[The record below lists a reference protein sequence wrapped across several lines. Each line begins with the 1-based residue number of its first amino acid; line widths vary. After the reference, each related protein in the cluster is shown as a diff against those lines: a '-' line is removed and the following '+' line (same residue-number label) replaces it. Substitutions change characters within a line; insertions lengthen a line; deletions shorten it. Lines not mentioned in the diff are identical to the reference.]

1 MRFALRADRQTI
13 VVGGTLG
20 LVALLALGLIVHFWS
35 MRQQFADEIER
46 IQPRTARLSGILEH
60 AGELE
65 AANAIARDVVRDV
78 AYPSDRDSATTA
90 ATMQQDVR
98 GVMAAAGMSV
108 TGSQVLT
115 TRRAEGYDQL
125 TLDITAEGNINALDE
140 ALAELEMMRPL
151 VFVESARFKPER
163 QRSRRSSAQDNP
175 DTDPRRVT
183 ARLKL
188 FALRAHE

>member
-1 MRFALRADRQTI
+1 MKVSLRADRQTI

-20 LVALLALGLIVHFWS
+20 LVALVVLGAVVHFWS
-35 MRQQFADEIER
+35 MRQQFAGEIGG
-46 IQPRTARLSGILEH
+46 IQPRTARLVGILEY
-60 AGELE
+60 ADELE
-65 AANAIARDVVRDV
+65 AASAIGRNVVRDV
-78 AYPSDRDSATTA
+78 AYPPGPDSATVA

-98 GVMAAAGMSV
+98 ELMTDAGMSV

-151 VFVESARFKPER
+151 IFIESARFKPER
-163 QRSRRSSAQDNP
+163 RRSRRSSGQDNP

-188 FALRAHE
+188 FALRLQE

>member
-20 LVALLALGLIVHFWS
+20 LVALLVLGVIIHFWS
-35 MRQQFADEIER
+35 MRQQFADEIEG
-46 IQPRTARLSGILEH
+46 IQPRTARLSGMLEH
-60 AGELE
+60 ADELE
-65 AANAIARDVVRDV
+65 AATAVARNVVRDV
-78 AYPSDRDSATTA
+78 AYPPGRDSATVA

-125 TLDITAEGNINALDE
+125 SLDVTAEGNINALDE
-140 ALAELEMMRPL
+140 AMAELEMMRPL
-151 VFVESARFKPER
+151 IFVESARFKPER
-163 QRSRRSSAQDNP
+163 RRSRRSAQNNP

-188 FALRAHE
+188 FALRSHE